1 MQAVCVEHWI
11 AAPIDQVWLHY
22 TNHRGWE
29 QLMGAGQVILDP
41 EGQSEPNGVGC
52 VRHVRVAGLEMVAEE
67 ITRFDAPS
75 RMEYRIVKGG
85 GPIRSHAGEVLL
97 REQSGGTLVTWRCR
111 FESSVPGMGP
121 LIAWSVKQFFTFL
134 LRRLDKY
141 LTR

>member
-1 MQAVCVEHWI
+1 MQAVCVERKI
-11 AAPIDQVWLHY
+11 AAPINQVWMHY

-41 EGQSEPNGVGC
+41 EGKPDPNGVGC
-52 VRHVRVAGLEMVAEE
+52 IRHVRVAGLEMVAEE

-85 GPIRSHAGEVLL
+85 GPIRDHAGEVLFT
-97 REQSGGTLVTWRCR
+97 EQPDGTLVTWRCR

-121 LIAWSVKQFFTFL
+121 LIAWSVKQFFAFL
-134 LRRLDKY
+134 LRALDRQ